1 MRSSAILNVLALPSL
16 LAWPAGA
23 QSSPLLE
30 RREVRADGHP
40 VSVWSKRPPTRARGA
55 IVLVHGRTWSARPNF
70 DLRVP
75 GASLMDALVAE
86 GYAAY
91 AVDLRGY
98 GGTPRDGSG
107 WLTPDRAARDV
118 STVLEW
124 VRAREEKGSG
134 ARGRLPRGSGGVRPT
149 LLGYS
154 QGAMVSM
161 LVAQRHPELIS
172 GMVLFGYPYPGDGA
186 AASAQPDPAAPPRQ
200 RTTAAAAG
208 EDFISPAVT
217 PPGVKEAYVGT
228 ATTTDSI
235 RADWRLLSQFAEL
248 DPAKVLV
255 PTLLLDGER
264 DPYANAADHPRFFAA
279 LGTADRWWVVLPGVD
294 HAAHLETTG
303 AFVNAVLSFVERR

>member
-1 MRSSAILNVLALPSL
+1 M
-16 LAWPAGA
+16 
-23 QSSPLLE
+23 
-30 RREVRADGHP
+30 DGHP
-40 VSVWSKRPPTRARGA
+40 LSVWSKRPPTEARGA
-55 IVLVHGRTWSARPNF
+55 ILLVHGRTWSARPNF

-98 GGTPRDGSG
+98 GGTPRDTSG

-118 STVLEW
+118 SAVLEW
-124 VRAREEKGSG
+124 VRGREETGNGSRAG
-134 ARGRLPRGSGGVRPT
+134 ITRRANAPRPV

-154 QGAMVSM
+154 QGAMVAT
-161 LVAQRHPELIS
+161 LVAQRRPELLS
-172 GMVLFGYPYPGDGA
+172 GLVLFGYPYPGSDARRSAPADA
-186 AASAQPDPAAPPRQ
+186 AVPARR

-217 PPGVKEAYVGT
+217 PPGVKEAYVRT

-235 RADWRLLSQFAEL
+235 RTDWRLESQFAEL
-248 DPAKVLV
+248 DPAGVRV

-264 DPYANAADHPRFFAA
+264 DPYANAANHPQFFSR
-279 LGTADRWWVVLPGVD
+279 LGTADRWWVVLPGAD
-294 HAAHLETTG
+294 HAAHLETQR
-303 AFVNAVLSFVERR
+303 AFVNALLSFIERR